1 MLDGEVNDEEWDT
14 YDNKNVADSEDTH
27 TLVKLGGHYKMLK
40 GVKNFKKGNIT
51 SLQLS
56 TKEQFNFMYELKI

>member
-27 TLVKLGGHYKMLK
+27 TLVKLGGGHYTIL
-40 GVKNFKKGNIT
+40 
-51 SLQLS
+51 
-56 TKEQFNFMYELKI
+56 